1 MRRDDF
7 DPSVVLPNGL
17 TVAAVRSAVDFIER
31 DMDGL
36 VEIYFE
42 QSNMFS
48 GLVSIW
54 GTKALDMHSVYE
66 KNRNRDVAAG
76 KFPDL
81 QRRGSPT
88 PPPPQDCLESKA
100 SIRPWQ
106 IQAHFDHPGWYIVWR
121 YLIDTTNTYERDRQ
135 VIIWRVD
142 VAFLNR
148 DDWKYERS
156 TSGPHGG
163 GRTETWGLI
172 KPATKLRGK
181 AVYARSDVAI
191 KGGKPVPANGPTT
204 GGTA

>member
-1 MRRDDF
+1 MRPNDF
-7 DPSVVLPNGL
+7 DDSVELPSGL
-17 TVAAVRSAVDFIER
+17 TIPAIRNAVDYIER
-31 DMDGL
+31 ELTEL
-36 VEIYFE
+36 VEVYFE

-81 QRRGSPT
+81 QRRGSST
-88 PPPPQDCLESKA
+88 PPSAEDSLESKA

-106 IQAHFDHPGWYIVWR
+106 VQAHFDHPGWYIVWR
-121 YLIDTTNTYERDRQ
+121 YLVDTTKTYESDRQ
-135 VIIWRVD
+135 VVIWRVD
-142 VAFLNR
+142 VAFLDR
-148 DDWKYERS
+148 GDWKYERS

-172 KPATKLRGK
+172 KPAAKLRGK
-181 AVYARSDVAI
+181 AIYARADVAL
-191 KGGKPVPANGPTT
+191 KASKPVPANGHTT
-204 GGTA
+204 DVDQ